1 MDRLLLDTSR
11 LLSTSLDTQEVLERL
26 LDRVVGVLGAERG
39 TILLRVDDDWQ
50 PRVSHGLTDLGSFSR
65 GVCQEVADTG
75 QSVLTSDALEDERF
89 SQQASVG
96 LNTLRSILCVP
107 LRSSAG
113 WLGVVYVDNRLTAGA
128 FGDEQQRTLEAIAE
142 QAGMAIENAML
153 HERLR
158 AGYERTV
165 EQARAELEEAQGQLL
180 HASKMAAVGQLAA
193 GVAHELN
200 SPLGAMLINL
210 EGLLRFSEDPT
221 FQKRLRLC
229 LGATQR
235 CQTIVG
241 RLLTAFRPG
250 TGTQRLD
257 LASVVR
263 TTLELVEP
271 DLRGRQIRVA
281 AELPE
286 GAPVTGDPT
295 ELSQVALN
303 LVLNARDSL
312 KQVDH
317 GNKTITVRI
326 VRDAGWVVLEVTDNG
341 AGIAPADQARLFE
354 PFFTTRPVGEGLGLG
369 LSICHELVTR
379 HGGRIE
385 VESQVGRGARFR
397 VRLPAA

>member
-1 MDRLLLDTSR
+1 VDRLLLDTSR

-39 TILLRVDDDWQ
+39 MILMPEDGSWQ
-50 PRVSHGLTDLGSFSR
+50 PRIAHALSDLGSFSR

-89 SQQASVG
+89 NQQASVG

-107 LRSSAG
+107 LRASSG
-113 WLGVVYVDNRLTAGA
+113 LLGVIYVDNRLTTGA
-128 FGDEQQRTLEAIAE
+128 FDAQAQRTLEAIAE

-165 EQARAELEEAQGQLL
+165 EAARAELVEAQGHLL

-200 SPLGAMLINL
+200 SPLGAILMNMK
-210 EGLLRFSEDPT
+210 GLLQFSDDPV
-221 FQKRLRLC
+221 FQKRMRLC
-229 LGATQR
+229 LGATER
-235 CQTIVG
+235 CQAIVG
-241 RLLTAFRPG
+241 RLLSTFRPG
-250 TGTQRLD
+250 AGTQRLD
-257 LASVVR
+257 LSGVVR
-263 TTLELVEP
+263 TTLELIEP
-271 DLRGRQIRVA
+271 DLRGRQIRLN

-286 GAPVTGDPT
+286 AAPVTGDPT

-312 KQVDH
+312 KQVEH
-317 GNKTITVRI
+317 ANKTVTVRI
-326 VRDAGWVVLEVTDNG
+326 LRDAGWVVLEVTDNG
-341 AGIAPADQARLFE
+341 AGIAPEHQARLFE

-379 HGGRIE
+379 HQGRIE
-385 VESQVGRGARFR
+385 VESQAGRGARFR